1 MVDVNKLLG
10 AFLNSGAA
18 SGMAGGLA
26 GGLASKMIS
35 KKSAKK
41 LGSNALKLGGVAAI
55 GALAYTA
62 YRQYNNNQGTAQPN
76 SPTPPLAPTPTA
88 TPISVTPATLS
99 AAPAGSAFMPAID
112 DQAANN
118 ELGLLLVR
126 SMIAVARAGA
136 GTNNVPVEDYAKK
149 GIVVF
154 NTPGANANAVKELVL
169 TGMLL
174 SSRGILQGKAFVE
187 TLGDMNDADEMSKLL
202 EKEKKQFAGNEL
214 AGKTLGIIGLGAIGS
229 MVANAALALDMKVIG
244 FDPAISIEAAWKL
257 SADVHRMESI
267 ESLLS
272 EVDYLS
278 LHVPAITPTM
288 NMINADTLKLMKPT
302 AAVMNFARGAI
313 VDQQAVV
320 NALDEGKLRQY
331 VCDFPEPC
339 LIGHHK
345 VIAVPHIGASTA
357 EAEENCAR
365 MAVDQLKNYL
375 EKGNVVNSVNFPNT
389 EMGWG
394 EAACRITFTNHNV
407 AGVLGD
413 VLSQFA
419 KDNVNVI
426 DMVNKSRGDVAYN
439 ILDLETVPTDTILES
454 LRNTEYV
461 TSVRVL
467 TR

>member
-1 MVDVNKLLG
+1 MFQIRTYNKI
-10 AFLNSGAA
+10 ADI
-18 SGMAGGLA
+18 GLSRFEKDKYTV
-26 GGLASKMIS
+26 GDDIS
-35 KKSAKK
+35 QPEGVVLRSQKLHDEVLPKS
-41 LGSNALKLGGVAAI
+41 V
-55 GALAYTA
+55 
-62 YRQYNNNQGTAQPN
+62 
-76 SPTPPLAPTPTA
+76 
-88 TPISVTPATLS
+88 V
-99 AAPAGSAFMPAID
+99 
-112 DQAANN
+112 
-118 ELGLLLVR
+118 
-126 SMIAVARAGA
+126 AVARAGA

-174 SSRGILQGKAFVE
+174 SSRGILQGKDFVE
-187 TLGDMNDADEMSKLL
+187 TLGDMTDADEMNVLL
-202 EKEKKQFAGNEL
+202 EKEKKRFAGSEL

-257 SADVHRMESI
+257 SADVRRMESI
-267 ESLLS
+267 EALLG

-278 LHVPAITPTM
+278 LHVPAIAPTK
-288 NMINADTLKLMKPT
+288 NMINAETLKLMKPT
-302 AAVMNFARGAI
+302 AAIMNFARGAI

-320 NALDEGKLRQY
+320 NALDAGELKQY

-339 LIGHHK
+339 LIGHEK
-345 VIAVPHIGASTA
+345 VVSVPHIGASTA

-389 EMGWG
+389 EMSWG
-394 EAACRITFTNHNV
+394 DAACRVTFTNNNV
-407 AGVLGD
+407 AGVLGN

-419 KDNVNVI
+419 KDNVNVL
-426 DMVNKSRGDVAYN
+426 DMVNKSRNEVAYN
-439 ILDLETVPTDTILES
+439 ILDLEEVPSDGVINA
-454 LRNTEYV
+454 LRKAEHV
-461 TSVRVL
+461 TAVRVL

>member
-1 MVDVNKLLG
+1 MFQIRTYNKIADIGLSRFEKDKYTVGADVAKPDGVVLRSQKLHDEVL
-10 AFLNSGAA
+10 
-18 SGMAGGLA
+18 
-26 GGLASKMIS
+26 
-35 KKSAKK
+35 
-41 LGSNALKLGGVAAI
+41 
-55 GALAYTA
+55 
-62 YRQYNNNQGTAQPN
+62 PE
-76 SPTPPLAPTPTA
+76 
-88 TPISVTPATLS
+88 SV
-99 AAPAGSAFMPAID
+99 
-112 DQAANN
+112 
-118 ELGLLLVR
+118 
-126 SMIAVARAGA
+126 IAVARAGA

-187 TLGDMNDADEMSKLL
+187 TLGDMDDADEMSKLL
-202 EKEKKQFAGNEL
+202 EKEKKRFAGSEL

-257 SADVHRMESI
+257 SADVRRMESM
-267 ESLLS
+267 EALLA

-278 LHVPAITPTM
+278 LHVPAIAPTL

-302 AAVMNFARGAI
+302 AVVMNFARGGI

-320 NALDEGKLRQY
+320 DALDAGELKQY

-339 LIGHHK
+339 LIGHEK
-345 VIAVPHIGASTA
+345 VVAVPHIGASTA

-375 EKGNVVNSVNFPNT
+375 EKGNVINSVNFPNT
-389 EMGWG
+389 EMAWG
-394 EAACRITFTNHNV
+394 DAACRVTFTNENV
-407 AGVLGD
+407 AGVLGN

-419 KDNVNVI
+419 KDNVNVL
-426 DMVNKSRGDVAYN
+426 DMVNKSRNEVAYN
-439 ILDLETVPTDTILES
+439 LLDLEDVPSDAVIEA
-454 LRNTEYV
+454 LRNTDHV